1 MTRVKRPL
9 AVAIAGA
16 ALAGVAASAASAA
29 TITVGTPCARYVPGL
44 AGRQWI
50 PIAGSGFTP
59 NTNPAFNSVELNYDN
74 GDLGAF
80 TPLAVDG
87 SFGTNVFM
95 PSDFISSSSGRTKTY
110 TLIATDRQTPGLTAT
125 APVTLVRAGADVKPA
140 RVRRN
145 LRRKVRWSVY
155 GAPTGARIYAHW
167 TFKGRRYATRGLGSA
182 KGACGIA
189 SKKQPFL
196 PVAARSGTWK
206 VYLSPGK
213 KFVRRRALF
222 RLDLSVF
229 RSSSSRASAA
239 RLR

>member
-1 MTRVKRPL
+1 VRPVKRTL
-9 AVAIAGA
+9 AAAIAGA
-16 ALAGVAASAASAA
+16 ALAGVAASAAPAA
-29 TITVGTPCARYVPGL
+29 TLTAGTPCARYVPSL
-44 AGRQWI
+44 AGEQWI
-50 PIAGSGFTP
+50 PVAGSGFTP
-59 NTNPAFNSVELNYDN
+59 NTDPAFTSVDLNYDN

-80 TPLAVDG
+80 APLAVDG

-95 PSDFISSSSGRTKTY
+95 PSDFISSSSGRTRTY
-110 TLIATDRQTPGLTAT
+110 TLIATDRHTPGLTAT

-196 PVAARSGTWK
+196 PAAARSGTWK
-206 VYLSPGK
+206 VYLTSGK
-213 KFVRRRALF
+213 RLVRRRALF

-229 RSSSSRASAA
+229 RSLSSRASAA

>member
-1 MTRVKRPL
+1 VKRTV
-9 AVAIAGA
+9 AAAIATA
-16 ALAGVAASAASAA
+16 ILSGVAASAGSAA

-44 AGRQWI
+44 AGEQWI

-59 NTNPAFNSVELNYDN
+59 NTDPAFNSVELKYDN

-80 TPLAVDG
+80 TPLAADG
-87 SFGTNVFM
+87 SFGANVFM

-110 TLIATDRQTPGLTAT
+110 TLIATDRETPGLTAT
-125 APVTLVRAGADVKPA
+125 TPVTLVRAGADVKPA

-145 LRRKVRWSVY
+145 LGRKVRWSVY
-155 GAPTGARIYAHW
+155 GAPTGAQMYAHW
-167 TFKGRRYATRGLGSA
+167 TFKGRRYATRGLGTA

-189 SKKQPFL
+189 HKKQPFL

-206 VYLSPGK
+206 VYLTVGK
-213 KFVRRRALF
+213 KFARKRALF

-229 RSSSSRASAA
+229 RSLSSRASAA
-239 RLR
+239 SVR